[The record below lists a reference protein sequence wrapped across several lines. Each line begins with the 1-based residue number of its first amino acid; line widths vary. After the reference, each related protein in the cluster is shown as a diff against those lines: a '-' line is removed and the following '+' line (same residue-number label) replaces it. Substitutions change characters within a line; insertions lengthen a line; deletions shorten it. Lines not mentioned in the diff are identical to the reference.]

1 MSHFSEMAQAL
12 RAAQGGRRALRRR
25 CCPSWWRRGVR
36 VGGHVRGA
44 TLGAVVGAR
53 RARATRGEEEEDL
66 RSVHQLGQERCRA
79 RRRFGAR
86 RLGGFP
92 RGAGSDGASLELLL
106 AHLRIVVIVVVRVEV
121 IDGSSGERGRA
132 SAGIGAVDAAGLGR
146 DSAPGVYVADP
157 GPRAGDGHAP
167 ARRTG
172 VGADPPREDGD
183 RNRHDAV
190 GAR

>member
-1 MSHFSEMAQAL
+1 MG
-12 RAAQGGRRALRRR
+12 AAGRT
-25 CCPSWWRRGVR
+25 

-79 RRRFGAR
+79 RRRRRASPRGFPEGRLGLTAR
-86 RLGGFP
+86 RLSSSLLIFDRSSSSSSASRSSTDPAANAVARLRVSVLRRRGGAQFQAT
-92 RGAGSDGASLELLL
+92 R
-106 AHLRIVVIVVVRVEV
+106 
-121 IDGSSGERGRA
+121 
-132 SAGIGAVDAAGLGR
+132 
-146 DSAPGVYVADP
+146 PGVYVADP

-172 VGADPPREDGD
+172 FGADPPREDGD